1 MLHSAEWRRGSVGPI
16 TQRSVDRNHPSLV
29 SAEAA
34 RQSHNLKV
42 VSSILT
48 RGKFL
53 FIEGKYYIYKNQ
65 NFVIS
70 DHPCKQSGVE
80 EACWAHNP

>member
-1 MLHSAEWRRGSVGPI
+1 MLHSPRVAQRKRAWAHNPDLVGGS
-16 TQRSVDRNHPSLV
+16 
-29 SAEAA
+29 
-34 RQSHNLKV
+34 SHNLKV

-70 DHPCKQSGVE
+70 DHIYS
-80 EACWAHNP
+80 

>member
-1 MLHSAEWRRGSVGPI
+1 MI
-16 TQRSVDRNHPSLV
+16 TASL
-29 SAEAA
+29 AQFAA

-42 VSSILT
+42 VSSVLT

-65 NFVIS
+65 TFVII
-70 DHPCKQSGVE
+70 DHIYSSFIQQSGAE
-80 EACWAHNP
+80 EACWAHNPQVGGSKPLSAKNR